1 MAVADESQHSAEL
14 TGAISSLIP
23 HFIEPA
29 ILSIDGVTEEIG
41 APLISDFLREF
52 QATQRALC
60 NAVGFSN
67 PLQKA
72 VFNLSYGSR
81 FSKEYRRL
89 RPIITNFWQEASA
102 NELMPTESLA
112 VVMCMKIKDETNIK
126 IEDDDDL

>member
-1 MAVADESQHSAEL
+1 M
-14 TGAISSLIP
+14 
-23 HFIEPA
+23 
-29 ILSIDGVTEEIG
+29 TEEIG

-60 NAVGFSN
+60 NAAGFSN

-89 RPIITNFWQEASA
+89 RPIITNFWQDASA
-102 NELMPTESLA
+102 NELMPIESLA
-112 VVMCMKIKDETNIK
+112 VVMCMKIKGEINIK
-126 IEDDDDL
+126 IEDEDDLQGIVICLNDFFENIRVILGAKKLHGA